1 MFLLF
6 GGDNIVYAQSK
17 SVYKVDVTN
26 VTTKVKTTLYVLAVS
41 PEEAAQEVS
50 LNGWQVEKVEPFGRY
65 RAAFKENLNAD
76 NTQLRYILTIYFE
89 PCKYSVLIDNETVSK
104 IKELDPIKHYII
116 YGHTDSAPVKN
127 TKDFKNNYELSIKR
141 AEFVKNFI
149 ISITDIPSDNIDI
162 VGLGEFYPKVDNT
175 VNGAVENRRVE
186 VYERY

>member
-1 MFLLF
+1 MLLLF
-6 GGDNIVYAQSK
+6 GGANIVFAQTK

-26 VTTKVKTTLYVLAVS
+26 VTTKVKTTLYVLARS

-65 RAAFKENLNAD
+65 RAAFKGNVNED
-76 NTQLRYILTIYFE
+76 TTQLTYILTIYFE

-104 IKELDPIKHYII
+104 IKELDPVKHYII
-116 YGHTDSAPVKN
+116 YGHADSSPVK
-127 TKDFKNNYELSIKR
+127 KVEEFKNNYELSIKR

-149 ISITDIPSDNIDI
+149 ISITDIPSDNIHV
-162 VGLGEFYPKVDNT
+162 VGLGEFYPKIDNT
-175 VNGAVENRRVE
+175 INGALENRRVE